1 MRKIRTMNTLTRI
14 LPTLLL
20 VATSLVFFSCQ
31 PQEAT
36 TGTEASTTVAAA
48 PSGPSIVYVRL
59 DSLQVGYNDLAA
71 ELERLESNV
80 QKAQDNIQK
89 EMASLQREVQ
99 ALQNKAQQGLL
110 TPNKIQ
116 SEQQRIGQ
124 KEQRIMQQREVA
136 MASIQ
141 EDQMRLQQQF
151 GERLKAI
158 LEALQEEN
166 GYDFILN
173 EGGGGG
179 LLMGKDAFD
188 ITEDVLV
195 RLNAEEGD
203 AVMAKDSV
211 Q

>member
-1 MRKIRTMNTLTRI
+1 MNILTRI

-20 VATSLVFFSCQ
+20 VATALVFFSCE
-31 PQEAT
+31 PKESAS
-36 TGTEASTTVAAA
+36 GVDADSTTAAA
-48 PSGPSIVYVRL
+48 TGGPSIVYVRL

-71 ELERLESNV
+71 ELARLEGNV
-80 QKAQDNIQK
+80 QKAQENIQG

-99 ALQNKAQQGLL
+99 QLQNKAQQGLM

-124 KEQRIMQQREVA
+124 KEQRIMQQRDVA

-158 LEALQEEN
+158 LEMMQEEN

-179 LLMGKDAFD
+179 LLMANDAFD
-188 ITEDVLV
+188 ITEDVLK
-195 RLNAEEGD
+195 RLNAEEVP
-203 AVMAKDSV
+203 VMAQDSLN
-211 Q
+211 

>member
-1 MRKIRTMNTLTRI
+1 MNMLTRI
-14 LPTLLL
+14 LPTFIL
-20 VATSLVFFSCQ
+20 VATALVFFSCQ
-31 PQEAT
+31 QQETAT
-36 TGTEASTTVAAA
+36 GAEASTTTAAA
-48 PSGPSIVYVRL
+48 TSGSGPSIVYVRL
-59 DSLQVGYNDLAA
+59 DSLQLGYGALAV
-71 ELERLESNV
+71 ELERLEGNV
-80 QKAQDNIQK
+80 QKAQENIQS

-99 ALQNKAQQGLL
+99 QLQNKAQQGLL

-124 KEQRIMQQREVA
+124 KEQRIMQQRDVA
-136 MASIQ
+136 TASIQ

-158 LEALQEEN
+158 LEAMQEEN

-179 LLMGKDAFD
+179 LLMASDAYD
-188 ITEDVLV
+188 ITEDVLK

-203 AVMAKDSV
+203 AVMAKDSL

>member
-1 MRKIRTMNTLTRI
+1 MNTLSRI

-20 VATSLVFFSCQ
+20 VATALVFFSCQ
-31 PQEAT
+31 PQEAPAGSA
-36 TGTEASTTVAAA
+36 TGTTSAAMA
-48 PSGPSIVYVRL
+48 GGPSIVYVRL
-59 DSLQVGYNDLAA
+59 DSLQVGYKALAA
-71 ELERLESNV
+71 ELERLEGNV
-80 QKAQDNIQK
+80 QKAQDNIQA

-99 ALQNKAQQGLL
+99 QLQNQAQQGLL

-124 KEQRIMQQREVA
+124 KEQQIMQQREVA

-141 EDQMRLQQQF
+141 EDQMRLQQEF

-158 LEALQEEN
+158 LETIQEEK

-188 ITEDVLV
+188 ITRDVLE
-195 RLNAEEGD
+195 RLNAEESST
-203 AVMAKDSV
+203 MMEKDSV

>member
-1 MRKIRTMNTLTRI
+1 MNTLTRI

-20 VATSLVFFSCQ
+20 VATALVFFSCQ
-31 PQEAT
+31 PQETAADAN
-36 TGTEASTTVAAA
+36 ASTTAAA
-48 PSGPSIVYVRL
+48 AASGPSIVYVRL
-59 DSLQVGYNDLAA
+59 DSLQVGYKALAEEVA
-71 ELERLESNV
+71 RLESNV
-80 QKAQDNIQK
+80 QKAQDNIQS

-99 ALQNKAQQGLL
+99 QLQNKAQQGLM

-151 GERLKAI
+151 GERLKDI
-158 LEALQEEN
+158 LEAMKEEN

-179 LLMGKDAFD
+179 LLIGNDAFD
-188 ITEDVLV
+188 ITDDVLK
-195 RLNAEEGD
+195 RLNTEEGEPE
-203 AVMAKDSV
+203 MAKDTL

>member
-1 MRKIRTMNTLTRI
+1 MNTLTRI

-20 VATSLVFFSCQ
+20 VATALVFFSCQ
-31 PQEAT
+31 PQETAS
-36 TGTEASTTVAAA
+36 GTEAGSTATAAA
-48 PSGPSIVYVRL
+48 NGPSIVYVRL
-59 DSLQVGYNDLAA
+59 DSLQVGYEALAEEVA
-71 ELERLESNV
+71 RLEENV
-80 QKAQDNIQK
+80 QKAQENIQG

-99 ALQNKAQQGLL
+99 QLQNKAQQGLM

-124 KEQRIMQQREVA
+124 KEQQIMQQREVA

-158 LEALQEEN
+158 LEAMQEEN

-179 LLMGKDAFD
+179 LLMGNDAFD
-188 ITEDVLV
+188 ITMDVLK
-195 RLNAEEGD
+195 RLNAEEDEAG
-203 AVMAKDSV
+203 MAKDSV

>member
-1 MRKIRTMNTLTRI
+1 MNTLTRI

-31 PQEAT
+31 PQETAS
-36 TGTEASTTVAAA
+36 GNEASTTAASA
-48 PSGPSIVYVRL
+48 ANGPSIVYVRL
-59 DSLQVGYNDLAA
+59 DSLQVGYEALAEEVA
-71 ELERLESNV
+71 RLEENV
-80 QKAQDNIQK
+80 QKAQENIQG

-99 ALQNKAQQGLL
+99 QLQNKAQQGLM

-158 LEALQEEN
+158 LETMQEEN

-179 LLMGKDAFD
+179 LLMAKDAFD
-188 ITEDVLV
+188 ITEDVLK
-195 RLNAEEGD
+195 RLNAEESET
-203 AVMAKDSV
+203 VMAKDSV

>member
-1 MRKIRTMNTLTRI
+1 MNMLTRI
-14 LPTLLL
+14 LPTFLL
-20 VATSLVFFSCQ
+20 VATALVFFSCES
-31 PQEAT
+31 QEAAS
-36 TGTEASTTVAAA
+36 GTETSTTASATTSG
-48 PSGPSIVYVRL
+48 SGPSIVYVRL
-59 DSLQVGYNDLAA
+59 DSLQVGYNDLAT
-71 ELERLESNV
+71 ELARLEGNV
-80 QKAQDNIQK
+80 QKAQDNIQG

-99 ALQNKAQQGLL
+99 QLQNQAQQGLL

-158 LEALQEEN
+158 LETMKEEN

-179 LLMGKDAFD
+179 LLMANDAFD
-188 ITEDVLV
+188 ITDDVLV
-195 RLNAEEGD
+195 RLNAEES
-203 AVMAKDSV
+203 AVMGKDSL